1 MKIYFQNKAV
11 KLRHSILG
19 LVCPEC
25 LFYRIAPC
33 PFGTST
39 ILDCDNKK
47 FVDATFCQYDG
58 QDLQDRCASPPYR
71 VL

>member
-11 KLRHSILG
+11 KLSHSILG

-25 LFYRIAPC
+25 LFYRISPC

-39 ILDCDNKK
+39 ILDCDSKGGWINEAS
-47 FVDATFCQYDG
+47 VDIFT
-58 QDLQDRCASPPYR
+58 L
-71 VL
+71 